1 MSLDQAL
8 TSGRIADAVTEADD
22 LDGLQAIRA
31 PHCAAVIWR
40 RAPEPGFQAWIDALP
55 PEQLPAARVML
66 RPHDV
71 RAAVTSL
78 CDSANTPPGAE
89 RQRLIDDIAAHAEFF
104 AGLMQVAFL
113 RLRLDV
119 VTTNACRKFHIDA
132 VTARLI
138 CTYRGPGTQY
148 APAEAADDHAAI
160 STVPTGAPIILRGT
174 LWPTRPATSLR
185 HRSPPIEGT
194 GETRLML
201 VLDPVEGSPQI
212 TQTRLH

>member
-1 MSLDQAL
+1 MSLYQPLASR
-8 TSGRIADAVTEADD
+8 TAAAVTEADA

-31 PHCAAVIWR
+31 PQCAAALWR

-71 RAAVTSL
+71 RAAVTSI
-78 CDSANTPPGAE
+78 CESANTPPGSQ

-104 AGLMQVAFL
+104 AGIMQVTFL

-138 CTYRGPGTQY
+138 CTYRGTGTQY
-148 APAEAADDHAAI
+148 AEAEAAEGPAAI
-160 STVPTGAPIILRGT
+160 RTVPTGAPIILRGT
-174 LWPTRPATSLR
+174 LWPTRPATALR

-201 VLDPVEGSPQI
+201 VLDPVEDAPQPKS
-212 TQTRLH
+212 TRLH